1 MCDQHMQPHPPRPF
15 SQQLKAP
22 PQISRQSCW
31 LVGLQAYWQCVNHAW
46 EGKKEWDS
54 SVWTGNQVF
63 YQLTRFSRLSASDM
77 ATAVMPAMKVK
88 SIVIEKRILAMLAL
102 VNKNI
107 GENNEWRLFVRM
119 RDEGSDFKKCQGMD
133 LIGIYT
139 KSRSNAI
146 GGLTRE

>member
-1 MCDQHMQPHPPRPF
+1 
-15 SQQLKAP
+15 
-22 PQISRQSCW
+22 
-31 LVGLQAYWQCVNHAW
+31 
-46 EGKKEWDS
+46 
-54 SVWTGNQVF
+54 
-63 YQLTRFSRLSASDM
+63 M

-133 LIGIYT
+133 LIGIYIQNQEAT
-139 KSRSNAI
+139 LLADLLGSKK
-146 GGLTRE
+146 